1 MSDSAQAAAAAA
13 ASPES
18 RRVRL
23 DNAVRSALAEVE
35 SFAQSH
41 MHGPEAA
48 EQEARELYR
57 VGCALYESLTGLSP
71 SEAAAAAAATNTDD
85 TRMQDTT
92 DDAAIEESISDMER
106 LRMTDARPAK
116 RRQASHGSRSLSE
129 ASIEGLTAASSSRTG
144 LGAAAGD
151 SAASL
156 VIGNNEAGVPSLK
169 DVGYPVSISLLMDDL
184 LGLGLGDN
192 DTKRGNGSAASSSF
206 QSSVSFHSC
215 TVRFRTLDDVGGE
228 LRRMVDQP
236 DRYLLDSADPA
247 AGSGQLVLPQGK
259 LYGRQTESDQ
269 LLDVFQRVLCPP
281 APAKKLPNIHRKND
295 QGLVL
300 IKGLSG
306 SGKSALVDQLREPLA
321 NIGIYNNNADD
332 PAAGSSSD
340 GAGIFIS
347 CKFDPQVQPMSTI
360 FYAFEEYCRELLA
373 TENDDLI
380 ASVRT
385 DITRALGTGKD
396 NLTLISLVPSL
407 AKILGITDISAHQ
420 NEEVTAEAFNRIVY
434 SLRVF
439 VRAIASPD
447 HPIIV
452 HFDDLQ
458 WADLSALDLIAMLIT
473 DAETKSLLFLGC
485 YRENESN
492 EDLEETLGDIVEA
505 KVPVTEIHLGE
516 LDWAAVNDFVAD
528 TLHLSPHLT
537 QSLSTNLHAKTRG
550 NPLFVVQ
557 LLKSLYDDHLLQYSA
572 SSRRWEW
579 DIDAIRAE
587 GIADNAVDLMLEM
600 MRSHSDE
607 VQWVLRVASCLG
619 TRFDERTI
627 KLLYLSIGDNPEG
640 VEEHLN
646 ALVED
651 GLLLPEGNAF
661 KFAHDQIWEASYA
674 LTPTEEQEMMHMEVG
689 RELLRRASAAGEEL
703 FEDMIF
709 TIVDQINRGSSL
721 VTDPVERFQVAELNL
736 VAGEKSSAACAFLPA
751 SIYLLQG
758 CVFLDDETSWA
769 DHYELS
775 LRLHTALGEVQ
786 VAHGD
791 NENAIISLEP
801 VLSQGKTIQDQLRAQ
816 HAYMLALIAQGQ
828 LNEAVQRGLAV
839 LEKLGESFP
848 SDIDRGTI
856 SEELEKTED
865 LIRGRSVDDILK
877 CNIVADENK
886 LAAMKLL
893 TVTARIAYN
902 SNQNFFSLPVLRMIN
917 ISLTNGICPES
928 AFAFASAAFLLC
940 NHGHRDLATHCADIS
955 LALLKKFDRQYE
967 HVVLLI
973 LGLSIHQYRQPMQ
986 ACVDQIR
993 QAGRM
998 AIASGDVMWGIATIG
1013 FIAFNN
1019 VWVVERGKTLE
1030 DVESEM
1036 RSNIQEWSSYK
1047 HFSMDF
1053 VMLSFQ
1059 AVLNLIADASPS
1071 DDPSD
1076 DPSVLT
1082 GEAMDQDNALAVFEK
1097 MNLVTLKREMFHLR
1111 LYLSYLFHR
1120 YDVAC
1125 EMYRLYKEVAAS
1137 GQIFPTVEVVSVT
1150 LYSGLLASAML
1161 KDGGDEI
1168 FWRPVAVDSI
1178 ATMKE
1183 FADKDSE
1190 WNFRHRYDLM
1200 RAELAAVDG
1209 DNEVAIT
1216 AYQASIDNARKHAF
1230 SNDLALATERMGL
1243 FFLHNGNLTEASNYL
1258 KQATE
1263 LYEAWGSIRKADHVM
1278 RKMPRVSSDL

>member
-1 MSDSAQAAAAAA
+1 MSDSAQPAAA

-23 DNAVRSALAEVE
+23 DKAVRSALAEVE
-35 SFAQSH
+35 SLAQSQ
-41 MHGPEAA
+41 MQGPEAA
-48 EQEARELYR
+48 EQETRELYR

-71 SEAAAAAAATNTDD
+71 TEAAANAAANNTDD
-85 TRMQDTT
+85 TNMDTDGQNGT
-92 DDAAIEESISDMER
+92 GTSPDDAAIEDSISDMER

-116 RRQASHGSRSLSE
+116 RRQASHCSRSLSE

-144 LGAAAGD
+144 LGTTAGD

-156 VIGNNEAGVPSLK
+156 VMSSNETGVGGIPSLK
-169 DVGYPVSISLLMDDL
+169 DVGYPVSISLLVDDL
-184 LGLGLGDN
+184 LSLHFGD
-192 DTKRGNGSAASSSF
+192 DKRGNGSAGSSSSF
-206 QSSVSFHSC
+206 RSSASFHSC
-215 TVRFRTLDDVGGE
+215 TVRLRTLDDVGGE
-228 LRRMVDQP
+228 LRRMVDRP
-236 DRYLLDSADPA
+236 DRYLLDSTDPA
-247 AGSGQLVLPQGK
+247 AGSGQLVFPQGK
-259 LYGRQTESDQ
+259 LYGGQAESDQ

-306 SGKSALVDQLREPLA
+306 SGKSALVDQLRDPLA
-321 NIGIYNNNADD
+321 NIGSYNNSNADD

-340 GAGIFIS
+340 GTGIFIS

-373 TENDDLI
+373 TGNDDLI

-407 AKILGITDISAHQ
+407 ANILGITDVSAHQ

-492 EDLEETLGDIVEA
+492 EDLEETLGDIAEA
-505 KVPVTEIHLGE
+505 KIPVTEIHLGE

-619 TRFDERTI
+619 SRFDERTI

-646 ALVED
+646 ALVDD
-651 GLLLPEGNAF
+651 GLLLPEGDSF

-689 RELLRRASAAGEEL
+689 RELLRRASAAGEEV
-703 FEDMIF
+703 FEDMLF
-709 TIVDQINRGSSL
+709 TIVDQINRGSTL

-758 CVFLDDETSWA
+758 CVFLDDETSWEE
-769 DHYELS
+769 HYELS

-791 NENAIISLEP
+791 NENAMISLEP

-816 HAYMLALIAQGQ
+816 HAYMLALIAQGH

-848 SDIDRGTI
+848 SDIDRSTI
-856 SEELEKTED
+856 VEELEKTED
-865 LIRGRSVDDILK
+865 LIRRRSVDDIL
-877 CNIVADENK
+877 NSDLVADENK
-886 LAAMKLL
+886 LAAMKFL

-917 ISLTNGICPES
+917 ISLTNGLCPES

-993 QAGRM
+993 QAGRL
-998 AIASGDVMWGIATIG
+998 AIASGDVMWGVATIG

-1036 RSNIQEWSSYK
+1036 RSNIQEWSSYR

-1120 YDVAC
+1120 YDMAC
-1125 EMYRLYKEVAAS
+1125 EMYRRS
-1137 GQIFPTVEVVSVT
+1137 QHP
-1150 LYSGLLASAML
+1150 
-1161 KDGGDEI
+1161 
-1168 FWRPVAVDSI
+1168 
-1178 ATMKE
+1178 
-1183 FADKDSE
+1183 DKS
-1190 WNFRHRYDLM
+1190 
-1200 RAELAAVDG
+1200 
-1209 DNEVAIT
+1209 
-1216 AYQASIDNARKHAF
+1216 S
-1230 SNDLALATERMGL
+1230 
-1243 FFLHNGNLTEASNYL
+1243 
-1258 KQATE
+1258 
-1263 LYEAWGSIRKADHVM
+1263 
-1278 RKMPRVSSDL
+1278 PR